1 MMIDKADTPDIL
13 AGRYV
18 DGTWSYMQALYEATA
33 QSAIPAA
40 ILGVPVIILISTLVT
55 FCLVWKR
62 SRRRACPRMKF

>member
-1 MMIDKADTPDIL
+1 MNPIEKDLKN
-13 AGRYV
+13 YY
-18 DGTWSYMQALYEATA
+18 GTSITA